1 MDISLEALAPQIET
15 AISAALRQHLM
26 TNRGSFAP
34 FRVSSTA
41 TAIVGVLV
49 KQTSEDAERLGRTLG
64 KDGLSLTSLTAAQT
78 AALGVIAQGAT
89 PTAIAPLIGQANQI
103 FGVIITGQSTA
114 HLDEIQRQRDDIE
127 RAFRKVVAEQ
137 QEQEYR
143 LRDAIRELSTPVIP
157 VYEGVL
163 VLPLVGAIDSRR
175 ATEITE
181 GLLEAIAAH
190 QADMVILDITGVSLI
205 DTSIA
210 NHLIMATRAAS
221 LLGSQV
227 ILTGIGAEV
236 AQSVIH
242 LGVDLHNLVTLAN
255 LRAGVE
261 YALEQLGL
269 GIQPLPG
276 VTTRPVQ
283 DALKGL
289 HLGAAQRR

>member
-1 MDISLEALAPQIET
+1 MDIGLKPLAPQIET
-15 AISAALRQHLM
+15 GISAALRQHLM

-34 FRVSSTA
+34 FRVGPTA
-41 TAIVGVLV
+41 TAITAVLV
-49 KQTSEDAERLGRTLG
+49 SQVGEEADRLGRSLG
-64 KDGLSLTSLTAAQT
+64 KDGLSLKSLIAAQT
-78 AALGVIAQGAT
+78 ATLAVIAQDAA
-89 PTAIAPLIGQANQI
+89 PEAIAPLIGQANQI
-103 FGVIITGQSTA
+103 FGVIIAGQSA
-114 HLDEIQRQRDDIE
+114 AYIEEIQRQRDDIE

-157 VYEGVL
+157 LYEGVL

-181 GLLEAIAAH
+181 RLLEAISEH

-210 NHLIMATRAAS
+210 NHLLMTTRAAS

-242 LGVDLHNLVTLAN
+242 LGVDLHNLVTMAN

-261 YALEQLGL
+261 YALEQVGL

-276 VTTRPVQ
+276 VTRSVQ
-283 DALKGL
+283 RSFNGL
-289 HLGAAQRR
+289 RLGAAHRR